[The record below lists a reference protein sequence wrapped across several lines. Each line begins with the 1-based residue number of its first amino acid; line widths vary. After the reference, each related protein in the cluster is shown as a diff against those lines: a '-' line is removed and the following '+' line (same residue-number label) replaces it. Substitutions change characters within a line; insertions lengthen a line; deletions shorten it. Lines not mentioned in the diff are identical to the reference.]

1 VKILYHHRVASKD
14 GQFVHIEELV
24 RALERR
30 GHEVRVVGPEAIAT
44 VDFGSEAGLVAR
56 LKRALPP
63 MLYELAELAYGC
75 LAWRRLERACREFQP
90 DALYERYS
98 LHLPAGALLRR
109 RRRLPFVLEVNAPL
123 ALERSRYGGLALP
136 GLARRVEGWTW
147 RSADRVC
154 TVTRVLAG
162 HIEAARVDPE
172 RIVLTPNG
180 IDPAR
185 FAAAPDVEAAKGA
198 LGVAGRRVVGFTGF
212 MREWHG
218 LDRIVSWLA
227 ERAQDDVVLLLVGDG
242 PARAGLE
249 AQARA
254 LGIADRVLVTGV
266 VGRDAVAAHVTAFDV
281 ALQAAVV
288 PYASPLK
295 LFEYMALGRAIV
307 APDSANIR
315 EVLEHG
321 RTALLVPETG
331 VTDATEQLLADAA
344 LRQELGRAARRAV
357 ESRGYTWDANAARV
371 ETAIREVLDE
381 IGFKGQS
388 VPVGS

>member
-1 VKILYHHRVASKD
+1 MKILYHHRVASKD

-24 RALERR
+24 RALERL
-30 GHEVRVVGPEAIAT
+30 GHEVRVIGPEAIST
-44 VDFGSEAGLVAR
+44 IDFGSEAGLVAK

-109 RRRLPFVLEVNAPL
+109 RRNLPFVLEVNAPL
-123 ALERSRYGGLALP
+123 AEERGRYGGLALP
-136 GLARRVEGWTW
+136 GLARRIEGWTW

-154 TVTRVLAG
+154 AVTKVLAD
-162 HIEAARVDPE
+162 HIQAAGVAPE
-172 RIVLTPNG
+172 RVVLTPNG

-185 FAAAPDVEAAKGA
+185 FAGMPDSAAAKSA

-218 LDRIVSWLA
+218 LDRIVTWLA
-227 ERAQDDVVLLLVGDG
+227 EGAAADVVVLLVGDG
-242 PARAGLE
+242 PARPSLE

-254 LGIADRVLVTGV
+254 LGIADRLFVTGV
-266 VGRDAVAAHVTAFDV
+266 IERDAVAAHVAAFDI
-281 ALQAAVV
+281 ALQPAVV

-307 APDSANIR
+307 APDTPNIR
-315 EVLEHG
+315 EVLEHE
-321 RTALLVPETG
+321 RSALLVPEAQ
-331 VTDATEQLLADAA
+331 VTDAIDRLLSDPV
-344 LRQELGRAARRAV
+344 LRRELGRGARRSL
-357 ESRGYTWDANAARV
+357 ETRGYTWDANAVRV
-371 ETAIREVLDE
+371 ETTIQEIFDE
-381 IGFKGQS
+381 MGYGGQS